1 MTDNL
6 KKTLKERRK
15 LSKNF
20 YINCLRKNDHDKI
33 LETSEECAKQNIEV
47 KKNYILKMTKKLTDS
62 NTSPK
67 AYWTILN
74 RSLYNKKFLTTSPLL
89 VDGKLV

>member
-6 KKTLKERRK
+6 KKTLEKRRK

-33 LETSEECAKQNIEV
+33 LEKSEECAKQNIEV